1 MNSSIFALC
10 KINRSTSQVRVNCKC
25 ESTDF
30 FFKFTFSFLN
40 PISVDTKQFFT
51 VDAIAKLRL
60 KQCRPKATGFLADPC
75 HLIICREVFT
85 MVLSE
90 E

>member
-60 KQCRPKATGFLADPC
+60 NNVGLKLPGFLLTLA
-75 HLIICREVFT
+75 I
-85 MVLSE
+85 
-90 E
+90 